1 MYIIGDREIEA
12 IAEAI
17 RSGNIFRYEIGNRC
31 ETFERRYAEILSV
44 KHVHMTASGT
54 NALTAALIAMG
65 VGPGDEV
72 LIPAHTYIATPL
84 AVVSCGAIPVV
95 VDIDETLT
103 IDPDVV
109 DDAAGP
115 RTKAVIPVHMW
126 GAACNMDAI
135 MELSRKHNFL
145 VLEDACQAV
154 GGAYEGRML
163 GTIGQMGAFSFNYY
177 KNMTCGEGGA
187 VVTNDDAYDKRARCV
202 IDPGHYYWTGRDGD
216 FEPFCGNGARA
227 SEIEGAMLNAQ
238 LDRLPG
244 MIEAMR
250 AEKRQILDGTRHLAD
265 IGLQPTPMSSA
276 DHDCSAQAMYT
287 FPTEESARKFAEL
300 FPSVIAGA
308 TGRHNYT
315 EWDQILMGKGSAHP
329 AMNPYNMD
337 ANRECRREYSKE
349 MCARS
354 LEILNRTVMVATDPR
369 HTQNEVD
376 QAIRNIEAAAKVT
389 FGQAKVDDVEI
400 TDAAPVDTI
409 KYDTKALDTWTSG
422 AG

>member
-1 MYIIGDREIEA
+1 MYIIGDKEIDA

-17 RSGNIFRYEIGNRC
+17 RGGDIFRYEIGHQC
-31 ETFERRYAEILSV
+31 ETFERRYAEYLDV
-44 KHVHMTASGT
+44 KHAHMTASGT

-65 VGPGDEV
+65 IGPGDEV
-72 LIPAHTYIATPL
+72 LIPSHTYIATPL
-84 AVVSCGAIPVV
+84 SVVASGAIPVV
-95 VDIDETLT
+95 VDINETLT

-109 DDAAGP
+109 DDMVGP
-115 RTKAVIPVHMW
+115 RTKAIIPVHMW
-126 GAACNMDAI
+126 GTACNMDAI
-135 MELSRKHNFL
+135 MKLAAKHDLF

-163 GTIGQMGAFSFNYY
+163 GTIGQMGAYSFNYY

-187 VVTNDDAYDKRARCV
+187 VVTNDDAYDKSARCV

-244 MIEAMR
+244 MIDAMR
-250 AEKRQILDGTRHLAD
+250 AEKKQILEGTRHLIE
-265 IGLQPTPMSSA
+265 IGLQPTPMNSA
-276 DHDCSAQAMYT
+276 DHDCAAQVMYT
-287 FPTEESARKFAEL
+287 FSSDKSARQFVEL

-315 EWDQILMGKGSAHP
+315 EWDQILMGKGSNHP
-329 AMNPYNMD
+329 AMNPYKME
-337 ANRECRREYSKE
+337 ANRECRREYSE
-349 MCARS
+349 DMCARS
-354 LEILNRTVMVATDPR
+354 LDILNRTVMVATDPR
-369 HTQNEVD
+369 HTQAEIE

-389 FGQAKVDDVEI
+389 FGQAKADEVDI

-409 KYDTKALDTWTSG
+409 KFDTKALDTWTSG
-422 AG
+422 GG